1 MVDKPQHDMS
11 CLIPE
16 SLKQERLRQL
26 IATNRSSRMMVL
38 REVLADPQLHIVG
51 GAVRDALLGIASFD
65 LDLATALTAQEAFKR
80 LEQRHIKTIATGLK
94 HGTITALVEGE
105 PVEITTFRAGRHD
118 IAPHTIEADLS
129 GRDFTINALAFSCE
143 SEQLIDTV
151 GGFADLSAGIL
162 RAVGDAQERLKEDP
176 LRMVRAVRFGP
187 AAGREMDHGLRDAIK
202 AHHELLS
209 RVAVERIRVELEKI
223 LMGEF
228 PAAGVDALRSLG
240 LLPYT
245 FAELLPTI
253 GFDQNR
259 YHTKDVYGHT
269 LDVLAACPPERILRL
284 AAVYHD
290 IGKAYTLTVDKDGNR
305 HFYDH
310 EKISEEICRREML
323 HLRFSYDDIDSVAT
337 LVKLHMRPFDCG
349 PAGVRRLLRD
359 AGDEFPRW
367 REFKNADKPAVF
379 EDDKLVAMAE
389 RFDRMVEEERH
400 RVVGSF
406 KSTLAISGD
415 DLKELGFLPGK
426 QMGVI
431 LNQLKELVLDD
442 PDKNQRDFLIA
453 FVQENFQP

>member
-1 MVDKPQHDMS
+1 MVDNPQRDILCS
-11 CLIPE
+11 IPE
-16 SLKQERLRQL
+16 SLKEERVQQL
-26 IATNRSSRMMVL
+26 AVMNRSARMMIL
-38 REVLADPQLHIVG
+38 REALADSQLHIVG
-51 GAVRDALLGIASFD
+51 GAVRDSLLGIASFD
-65 LDLATALTAQEAFKR
+65 LDLATSLTAEEASRR
-80 LEQRHIKTIATGLK
+80 LERHQVKTVATGLK
-94 HGTITALVEGE
+94 HGTITAVIDGE
-105 PVEITTFRAGRHD
+105 QIEITTFRAGRRD

-143 SEQLIDTV
+143 TEQLVDTV
-151 GGFADLSAGIL
+151 DGFADLRAGIL
-162 RAVGDAQERLKEDP
+162 RAVGDAQERLNEDP

-187 AAGREMDHGLRDAIK
+187 AAGRKMDHELRDAIK
-202 AHHELLS
+202 VHHELLS
-209 RVAVERIRVELEKI
+209 RVAIERIRVELEKI
-223 LMGEF
+223 LMSEY

-259 YHTKDVYGHT
+259 YHIKDVYGHT

-323 HLRFSYDDIDSVAT
+323 HLRFSHDDIDSVAT
-337 LVKLHMRPFDCG
+337 IVKLHMRPFDCG

-359 AGDEFPRW
+359 AGEEFPRW
-367 REFKNADKPAVF
+367 RAFKNADKPAVF
-379 EDDKLVAMAE
+379 EDDKLVAMAD
-389 RFDRMVEEERH
+389 RFDRMVEEERN

-426 QMGVI
+426 HMGSI

-442 PDKNQRDFLIA
+442 PDKNQRDILIA
-453 FVQENFQP
+453 FVQKNFQP